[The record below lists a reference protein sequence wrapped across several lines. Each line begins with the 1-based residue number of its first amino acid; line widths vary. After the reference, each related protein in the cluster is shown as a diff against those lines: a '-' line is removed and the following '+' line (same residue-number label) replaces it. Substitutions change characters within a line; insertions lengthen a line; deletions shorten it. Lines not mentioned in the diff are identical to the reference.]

1 MTMDNKTNKDMT
13 MDNKTNKG
21 MDKTMTMTMEGTGKR
36 YIQFCAWSSSSI
48 GNGIYGFHGDGWS
61 HEIPKS
67 YQSLLI
73 DNEME

>member
-48 GNGIYGFHGDGWS
+48 GNGIYGFHGLAWSCMLMDGAATCQKA
-61 HEIPKS
+61 I
-67 YQSLLI
+67 
-73 DNEME
+73 NRC